1 MEIKKA
7 PSADLERQKGFFFLL
22 GLILSLGVLYIAF
35 ELSQKEIEVYQND
48 ITYENSEMEE
58 MMQTAE
64 PEPPEQAPEPPAP
77 AVIPPE
83 VKVVDHEVKSNTDV
97 FTEVKPSEAVV
108 VAPPPAPAPIAKPV
122 EKEDDVIFQVVEKSA
137 EYPGGMEAL
146 YKFLQKNLNYPA
158 ATKEAG
164 IQGRVICQFVVN
176 KDGSLVDVK
185 IVKGLDPDL
194 DRESLRVINMMPK
207 WKPGEQ
213 SGKKV
218 RQRYTLPVQFK
229 LN

>member
-22 GLILSLGVLYIAF
+22 GLILSLGTLYIAF
-35 ELSQKEIEVYQND
+35 ELSQREIEVYQND
-48 ITYENSEMEE
+48 ISYENAEMEE

-77 AVIPPE
+77 AEIPPE

-137 EYPGGMEAL
+137 EYPGGMQEL
-146 YKFLQKNLNYPA
+146 YKFLNKNLNYPA
-158 ATKEAG
+158 AAKEAG
-164 IQGRVICQFVVN
+164 IQGRVVCQFVVN

-185 IVKGLDPDL
+185 IVRGLDPDL
-194 DRESLRVINMMPK
+194 DREALRVINMMPK

>member
-1 MEIKKA
+1 M
-7 PSADLERQKGFFFLL
+7 
-22 GLILSLGVLYIAF
+22 
-35 ELSQKEIEVYQND
+35 
-48 ITYENSEMEE
+48 
-58 MMQTAE
+58 
-64 PEPPEQAPEPPAP
+64 
-77 AVIPPE
+77 
-83 VKVVDHEVKSNTDV
+83 KSNTDV

-137 EYPGGMEAL
+137 EYPGGMQEL
-146 YKFLQKNLNYPA
+146 YKFLNKNLNYPA
-158 ATKEAG
+158 AAKEAG
-164 IQGRVICQFVVN
+164 IQGRVVCQFVVN

-194 DRESLRVINMMPK
+194 DREALRVINMMPK